1 MNEKIKK
8 SEAVEELTDENLEE
22 VNGGRKLE
30 LERMV
35 IISDGKCGK
44 CGKAAPLKNGYCSE
58 CHKKAGLGGF

>member
-1 MNEKIKK
+1 MNEKIKNN
-8 SEAVEELTDENLEE
+8 EAVELTDDSLEE

-30 LERMV
+30 LERLV
-35 IISDGKCGK
+35 IIRDGKCGK